1 MKDEA
6 ALPRLVLGD
15 VVRIQKATTKF
26 YQGKLQ
32 LSLKKDDF
40 RFLAFNSK
48 RLRVEILRKLAWGGV
63 LEIHH
68 PKCRQ
73 QIRFSSATRVA
84 VSDYDFKRLAELRK
98 FASQKLELG
107 IELTSPRPYLVKLK
121 DLLPPFASVTVVA
134 QLCNVSSEE
143 KDSCVL
149 EIMDGSVPPHISKSQ
164 VAPGRV
170 LVRAPGSTKE
180 QIAALLHKWVLF
192 SGLFSLPESEGGEC
206 RVGLKASP
214 HAFCLLSDDD
224 EDVQERL
231 DGLCRQGWP
240 FVCQRRIDM
249 AATPNDVTSL
259 CSVSHPNRKIS
270 PLSQILQEHEAPNTF
285 RCRARVV
292 AFFPRTLTA
301 FTFAKC
307 TACEDGV
314 VSRQQ
319 GACLKCF
326 RENNDR
332 IVYEYFFVLQ
342 VTDGTGEIDIIVA
355 KNHAVEFLNGLCPE
369 NLYDDESKVHGLAG
383 ILALALSGEYFL
395 DLCIQ
400 SYKVNGNIKYQLVRT
415 KLRLLL
421 QF

>member
-149 EIMDGSVPPHISKSQ
+149 EIMDGSVPPHVSKSQ

-259 CSVSHPNRKIS
+259 CSGSIAPSLLPHGLRVVTYFFSSQPPEQEDFPAFPDIARTRGAQYVSVQSTCRCVFSAHSDCIYFRQVYC
-270 PLSQILQEHEAPNTF
+270 LRG
-285 RCRARVV
+285 RCRIAPTRSL
-292 AFFPRTLTA
+292 F
-301 FTFAKC
+301 K
-307 TACEDGV
+307 
-314 VSRQQ
+314 
-319 GACLKCF
+319 
-326 RENNDR
+326 
-332 IVYEYFFVLQ
+332 VL
-342 VTDGTGEIDIIVA
+342 
-355 KNHAVEFLNGLCPE
+355 
-369 NLYDDESKVHGLAG
+369 S
-383 ILALALSGEYFL
+383 
-395 DLCIQ
+395 
-400 SYKVNGNIKYQLVRT
+400 
-415 KLRLLL
+415 
-421 QF
+421 